1 MQGTKMLMDRD
12 TAAEVRDLEVC
23 EIVITKGVVIEFGMD
38 RNKVIG
44 AVWETDRLQTAA
56 KSGLGHGADWDAV
69 LGLILQRTLIIGIWR
84 VRPIDPFVLFLCV

>member
-23 EIVITKGVVIEFGMD
+23 EIVVTEGSVIEFGMD

-44 AVWETDRLQTAA
+44 AVWKADRLQAA
-56 KSGLGHGADWDAV
+56 AESGLGHGADWDAV
-69 LGLILQRTLIIGIWR
+69 LGLILQRTLILG
-84 VRPIDPFVLFLCV
+84 VR